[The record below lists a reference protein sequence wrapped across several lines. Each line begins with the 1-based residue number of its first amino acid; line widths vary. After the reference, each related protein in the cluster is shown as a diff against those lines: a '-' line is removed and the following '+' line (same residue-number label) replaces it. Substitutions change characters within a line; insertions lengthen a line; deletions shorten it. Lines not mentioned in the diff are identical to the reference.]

1 MTKRKEQ
8 PKPPPPFSVNG
19 EANKARSAS
28 MTTQNKKGDKYASLP
43 LSKTEYA
50 EWQKW
55 MKERMR
61 LTFVERERVEAAYLR
76 KHHISIGQDEIYCF
90 FPAEIYQTI
99 QLPEI
104 PENIQRIIN
113 KAKRKDK

>member
-8 PKPPPPFSVNG
+8 PKPPPPFATNIVD
-19 EANKARSAS
+19 NKARSAS
-28 MTTQNKKGDKYASLP
+28 MATPNKKVGKYASLP
-43 LSKTEYA
+43 LSKTEYVD
-50 EWQKW
+50 WQKW

-76 KHHISIGQDEIYCF
+76 KHHISIGSDEIYCF

-113 KAKRKDK
+113 KAERKDK

>member
-1 MTKRKEQ
+1 MTKKKEQ
-8 PKPPPPFSVNG
+8 SKPLPPFSINCG
-19 EANKARSAS
+19 ANNARSAS
-28 MTTQNKKGDKYASLP
+28 MARPNKKGDKYASLP

-50 EWQKW
+50 EWQMW

-76 KHHISIGQDEIYCF
+76 KHHISIGPDEIYCF
-90 FPAEIYQTI
+90 FPAEIYETI

-113 KAKRKDK
+113 KAERKDR